1 MVRRLLYL
9 VRLLLFFIL
18 VFFIGKI
25 IFVLYNANGGP
36 ESCSMADFWDVVRHG
51 FSLDFSTSLY
61 FVAVPLLV
69 VLASLW
75 VKAWHLLRGGLKVYY
90 LLIALLVALAI
101 IADAALYEFWHFK
114 LDSSFFQYLDS
125 TGDAFASVSTGYI
138 VVRLLAVA
146 LLVWGIWKGLVKITP
161 KELASLSMGK
171 RITDTLICL
180 LLIPLMVIGIRGG
193 LDVSTTNI
201 GQVYYSGNQFL
212 NHSAV
217 NPVFSFLSS
226 LGKVSQANETEKL
239 YHFYDSAELEA
250 YRGKLFPEADAGSLS
265 DTLLNTRHPNILLVL
280 MEGCGGRFTYLWG
293 DTVTMPNLLA
303 LSREGIAFDSCYAN
317 SFRTDR
323 GLVCALSGYESF
335 PTVSVMKVP
344 SKSNSLPSLAR
355 SLRHAGYSATF
366 VYGGDANFTNM
377 RSYLMATGY
386 ERIVAQE
393 DFSDA
398 ERGSSKWGVT
408 DSITFTRTLRL
419 YEEAAATGNPVFMTF
434 LTLSSH
440 EPWTVPYSRISDD
453 PIKNSFAY
461 LDWCIGKFMSRLKQ
475 SPVWDNTL
483 VIFVPDH
490 DIALESSNPASS
502 HIPQIWCGGAVRSA
516 QAISRLCNQSD
527 LPATLLGQ
535 LGMEHGD
542 FAFSRDVLSSEYR
555 EHLAVH
561 YFNNGFCVWDEDG
574 FSMYDFNADAVMK
587 EVPGPSS
594 ERISRAKAVLQMVA
608 EDFSGR

>member
-36 ESCSMADFWDVVRHG
+36 ESCSMADFREVVRHG

-61 FVAVPLLV
+61 FVVIPLLV

-75 VKAWHLLRGGLKVYY
+75 VKSWKVLRGGLKVYY
-90 LLIALLVALAI
+90 LLIALLVALAVV
-101 IADAALYEFWHFK
+101 ADAALYEFWHFK
-114 LDSSFFQYLDS
+114 LDSSFFQYLDA
-125 TGDAFASVSTGYI
+125 TGDAFASVSTGYL

-146 LLVWGIWKGLVKITP
+146 LLVWAIWKGLVKITP
-161 KELASLSMGK
+161 QELSVLSIGK
-171 RITDTLICL
+171 RVTGTLICL

-201 GQVYYSGNQFL
+201 GQVYYSENQFL

-226 LGKVSQANETEKL
+226 LDKVSKANETEKL
-239 YHFYDSAELEA
+239 YHFYESGELED
-250 YRGKLFPEADAGSLS
+250 YRSRLFAGGGEVPA
-265 DTLLNTRHPNILLVL
+265 DTLLNTRTPNILLVL
-280 MEGCGGRFTYLWG
+280 MEGCGGRFTYLRG
-293 DTVTMPNLLA
+293 DTVTMPHLLA

-344 SKSNSLPSLAR
+344 SKSNALPSLAR
-355 SLRHAGYSATF
+355 SLKRAGYSATF

-393 DFSDA
+393 DFSGE

-408 DSITFTRTLRL
+408 DSITFSRTLEL
-419 YEEAAATGNPVFMTF
+419 YEEAVAAGNPVFMTL

-440 EPWTVPYSRISDD
+440 EPWTVPYSRIADD
-453 PIKNSFAY
+453 PIKNSFGY
-461 LDWCIGKFMSRLKQ
+461 LDWCIGKFMTRLKQ
-475 SPVWDNTL
+475 SPAWDNTV

-490 DIALESSNPASS
+490 DIALQSSDPGSS
-502 HIPQIWCGGAVRSA
+502 HIPQIWCGGAVRSPRV
-516 QAISRLCNQSD
+516 ISTLCNQND

-535 LGMEHGD
+535 LGLEHGD
-542 FAFSRDVLSSEYR
+542 FAFSRNVLSSGYR

-561 YFNNGFCVWDEDG
+561 YFNNGFCVWDDAG

-587 EVPGPSS
+587 EIPESS
-594 ERISRAKAVLQMVA
+594 PERIRRAKAVLQMVA